1 MNTTELNIREQVL
14 SMIVSDYIKI
24 FGLDEED
31 RSIVYENISKM
42 DDTKLWNEILYIQQF
57 YESVNKTYQKWLF
70 SIFQEEEESEKN
82 NLNTSLTLNF

>member
-14 SMIVSDYIKI
+14 STIVSDYIKI

-31 RSIVYENISKM
+31 RDIVYNNIAKM

-57 YESVNKTYQKWLF
+57 YESVNKSYQKWLF
-70 SIFQEEEESEKN
+70 SIFQWEEESEKV
-82 NLNTSLTLNF
+82 NLSTSLTLNF

>member
-42 DDTKLWNEILYIQQF
+42 DDTKL
-57 YESVNKTYQKWLF
+57 
-70 SIFQEEEESEKN
+70 
-82 NLNTSLTLNF
+82 